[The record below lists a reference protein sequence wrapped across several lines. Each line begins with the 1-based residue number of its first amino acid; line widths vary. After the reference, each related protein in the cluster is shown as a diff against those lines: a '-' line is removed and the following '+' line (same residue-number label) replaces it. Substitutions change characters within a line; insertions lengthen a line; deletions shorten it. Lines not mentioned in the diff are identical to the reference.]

1 MGERCFFFFRGLRL
15 PTCFSVPDLYESSTR
30 APVPF
35 PCSGAR
41 RLLPVIPGPRHS
53 AENCLSEI
61 KSKKKE
67 KRKGEEAT
75 ARLRQDI
82 ASLST
87 SAGPELFEE
96 KCRETRREEEEEEV
110 EGEREPL

>member
-1 MGERCFFFFRGLRL
+1 M
-15 PTCFSVPDLYESSTR
+15 
-30 APVPF
+30 
-35 PCSGAR
+35 
-41 RLLPVIPGPRHS
+41 IPGPRHS

-61 KSKKKE
+61 KSKE

>member
-53 AENCLSEI
+53 AENCLREI

-87 SAGPELFEE
+87 SAGHELFEE